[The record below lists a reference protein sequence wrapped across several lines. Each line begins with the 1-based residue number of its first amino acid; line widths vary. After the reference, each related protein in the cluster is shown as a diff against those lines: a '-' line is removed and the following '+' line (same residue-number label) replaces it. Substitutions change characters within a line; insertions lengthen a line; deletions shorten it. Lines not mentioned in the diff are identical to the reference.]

1 MRVVLDTAV
10 VVSALLFEAGRLSYV
25 RDAWTA
31 GRLMPLVSRDTTT
44 ELLRVLGYP
53 KFDLRPEEVET
64 VLSAYLPFVEAVDV
78 KGDLRGLPRCSD
90 PDDQMFIELAHVG
103 EAEALVT
110 GDQALLAM
118 KRDVEF
124 DILSPGQMRTRLSR
138 ARCT

>member
-1 MRVVLDTAV
+1 MLDTAV

-31 GRLMPLVSRDTTT
+31 GRLVPLVSRDTTT

-124 DILSPGQMRTRLSR
+124 DILSPGQLRTRLSR